1 MQVPPLFG
9 GLPKAAG
16 LALLF
21 VALAFPAT
29 AQVFP
34 RGDGPD
40 AVDPV
45 TGYLCV
51 TPGCDVVRLPNANCI
66 CKKENP
72 TERNLQRLL
81 LTCST
86 REGGAWVACPVKP
99 RYGISTN

>member
-1 MQVPPLFG
+1 MIMSLR
-9 GLPKAAG
+9 A
-16 LALLF
+16 
-21 VALAFPAT
+21 VALGAVLAIGSLPAS

-34 RGDGPD
+34 SPSERGPSNHL
-40 AVDPV
+40 DPV

-66 CKKENP
+66 CQKENP
-72 TERNLQRLL
+72 GEQNLQRLR

-86 REGGAWVACPVKP
+86 RENGAWVACPVKP